1 MTLFATEFS
10 NFFENAVRTC
20 SIQHLEFL
28 LMTSSL
34 VTVMDNQAYL
44 KANSAFEFYCS
55 GFKWRM
61 G

>member
-10 NFFENAVRTC
+10 KFFENAVRTC
-20 SIQHLEFL
+20 S
-28 LMTSSL
+28 MTSSSL
-34 VTVMDNQAYL
+34 ATVMDNQVYL
-44 KANSAFEFYCS
+44 NANSAFEFYYS